1 MHSCQRIISFIGT
14 VAFQTI
20 HVEKS
25 RQTREALSKNK
36 PNPFP
41 GKNGIPALLN
51 TCFAF
56 DERSEVTEKQWPN
69 YFKKD

>member
-1 MHSCQRIISFIGT
+1 MENKVNKITGNSEGCTHVRELLVSLAT

-20 HVEKS
+20 HGKKS
-25 RQTREALSKNK
+25 RQTREALSTNK

-41 GKNGIPALLN
+41 RKNGMPALLN

-56 DERSEVTEKQWPN
+56 DER
-69 YFKKD
+69 

>member
-1 MHSCQRIISFIGT
+1 SHWQQSLSRLFI
-14 VAFQTI
+14 
-20 HVEKS
+20 EKS

-41 GKNGIPALLN
+41 GKNGMPALLN

-56 DERSEVTEKQWPN
+56 DER
-69 YFKKD
+69 